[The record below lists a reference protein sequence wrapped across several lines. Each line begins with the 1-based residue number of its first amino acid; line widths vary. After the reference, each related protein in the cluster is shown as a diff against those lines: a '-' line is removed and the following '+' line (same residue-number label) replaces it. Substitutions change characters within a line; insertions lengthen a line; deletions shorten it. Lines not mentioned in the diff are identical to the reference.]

1 MQSDVFFK
9 DLTIVLLLAG
19 FVTTLCHYLRLPV
32 ILGYILAGVL
42 IGPYTPPRILITDPG
57 SIQTLSQLGIAML
70 MFSLGLQFSLRG
82 MLKVGPTAMVAA
94 TIEILLMIWVG
105 YQVGRL
111 FNWNQMDS
119 VFLGAMLLSSSTVI
133 IIKVINDLK
142 MSEHPFAK
150 VVFGIVVF
158 DDMAAIMAIAV
169 LSGIGLSGSFSPGE
183 LLQTGWNIGLFFTVV
198 LVLGL
203 LALPRLLRFVAS
215 FKSDEV
221 LLVVV
226 LGLGFGMALL
236 AVKLGFSTALGAFL
250 TGAIIAETREGGRI
264 RSVIGPIR
272 DMFSAIFFV
281 SIGLLLDPRMV
292 LQYWFPVAVVT
303 VALILGKTITGAIGA
318 FVTGNNLRTSLQVGI
333 GLAQIG
339 EFAFIIAALGKEL
352 GVTSDFLYPIA
363 VSVSGITTLTTP
375 FLIHNSDRIA
385 AGIEAVLPRRLLQ
398 YMNFYTEWITRLASP
413 SKHPNQVRQL
423 LRWWVLQIALNV
435 VLITALFISASAASH
450 WFEPKL
456 AVIPPW
462 AGGPNAALFFVA
474 MILSLPLIV
483 ATIRKLRAAAM
494 LMAEASIQT
503 RNSEHASRLRALA
516 ITMIVGGGTVL
527 LLLYIVFISSA
538 ILPSLPVL
546 ILLVAIVVLVAFA
559 RWRTFIKLYAG
570 AQVSLRESLMTPIDQ
585 ELVEPP
591 MPSLLRHAVMEVVA
605 IGENAAVAGKLIRE
619 MNLRSDTG
627 ASIVGIERNG
637 ENIINPSADEEVK
650 SGDRVL
656 VIGTRAQVTAAADI
670 LTAPPKPST

>member
-1 MQSDVFFK
+1 LQSQVFFQ
-9 DLTIVLLLAG
+9 DLTVVLLLAG
-19 FVTTLCHYLRLPV
+19 LVTVLCHFLRQPV
-32 ILGYILAGVL
+32 ILGYIIAGVV
-42 IGPYTPPRILITDPG
+42 IGPYTPPRPLIYDPG

-82 MLKVGPTAMVAA
+82 MLKVGPTALVAA

-203 LALPRLLRFVAS
+203 LALPQLLRFVAS

-250 TGAIIAETREGGRI
+250 TGAIIAETREGGKVRA
-264 RSVIGPIR
+264 VIGPIR

-281 SIGLLLDPRMV
+281 SIGLLLNPKMV
-292 LQYWFPVAVVT
+292 IEYWFPITVVT
-303 VALILGKTITGAIGA
+303 ITLILGKTVTGAIGA
-318 FVTGNNLRTSLQVGI
+318 FVAGNSLRTSVQVGV

-352 GVTSDFLYPIA
+352 RVTSDFLYPIA

-385 AGIEAVLPRRLLQ
+385 RGIEAVLPRRVLQ

-435 VLITALFISASAASH
+435 VLVTALFISASAASH
-450 WFEPKL
+450 WFEPNL

-516 ITMIVGGGTVL
+516 ITMVVGGGTVL

-538 ILPSLPVL
+538 ILPSPPVL
-546 ILLVAIVVLVAFA
+546 VLLVIIVALVAFA

-570 AQVSLRESLMTPIDQ
+570 AQVSLRESLMTPVDQ
-585 ELVEPP
+585 EHVEPP
-591 MPSLLRHAVMEVVA
+591 IPALLRHAVMEIVA
-605 IGENAAVAGKLIRE
+605 IGEHAAVAGKLIRE
-619 MNLRSDTG
+619 MDLRSSTG
-627 ASIVGIERNG
+627 ASIVGIERSG

-650 SGDRVL
+650 PGDRVL
-656 VIGTRAQVTAAADI
+656 VIGTRAQVTAAAGI
-670 LTAPPKPST
+670 LTATPKPST